1 MIKKKIIGSKVL
13 LGTVLKPYV
22 GEKKKKEAETKKEK
36 KGREKGTTTKG
47 NRKWYLRVSSS
58 IK

>member
-22 GEKKKKEAETKKEK
+22 GGKKKEAETKKEK